1 MKNILVT
8 GAAGQI
14 GSELIP
20 VLRARYGTDNVIA
33 GLNRTPLSSKV
44 SNAGPSM
51 KVDITNISDIEK
63 AVDNFEIDYIFH
75 MSTFLSA
82 LAENNPQ
89 GAFGVNIAGLTNV
102 LDVAVDKKLEG
113 VMVPSSIAVFGSG
126 IPTEDTPNDVMLKPT
141 TLYGIA
147 KVYGE
152 LLGNYYFQRYGLDV
166 RGLRLPG
173 IVSCMDEMPTNGTT
187 DYAVQ
192 IFYGAVQ
199 DSSYTCFLKPDT
211 RLPMVYMPDAVKAL
225 IDLAECHTDKLVHR
239 TDFNVTAMSFTPSDL
254 AREIRKKIPDF
265 VISYDIDTLRQ
276 SIADSWPSSLDD
288 SAARLEWGWH
298 PDYDITSMVDEMLS
312 LVSQQ
317 LNSRPI

>member
-20 VLRARYGTDNVIA
+20 ALRTKYGSDNVIA

-44 SNAGPSM
+44 LSGGRST
-51 KVDITNISDIEK
+51 KVDITKTSDI
-63 AVDNFEIDYIFH
+63 ANAIDDFEVDYIFH

-82 LAENNPQ
+82 LAETNPQ
-89 GAFGVNIAGLTNV
+89 GAFEVNIAGLTNV
-102 LDVAVDKKLEG
+102 LDVAVEKKLQG
-113 VMVPSSIAVFGSG
+113 VMVPSSIAAFGSG
-126 IPTEDTPNDVMLKPT
+126 IPTENTPNDVMLKPT

-152 LLGNYYFQRYGLDV
+152 LLGNYYFKRYGLDV

-173 IVSCMDEMPTNGTT
+173 IVSCMEEIPTNGTT

-192 IFYGAVQ
+192 IFYGAVE
-199 DSSYTCFLKPDT
+199 DSLYTCFLKPDT
-211 RLPMVYMPDAVKAL
+211 RLPMIYMPDAVKAL
-225 IDLAECHTDKLVHR
+225 IDLAECSSASLVHR
-239 TDFNVTAMSFTPSDL
+239 TDFNVTAMSFTPNEL
-254 AREIRKKIPDF
+254 AEEIRKTIPGF
-265 VISYDIDTLRQ
+265 VIRYDIDALRQ

-288 SAARLEWGWH
+288 GAARIEWDWH
-298 PDYDITSMVDEMLS
+298 PDYDIASMVDEMLEK
-312 LVSQQ
+312 VTEQ
-317 LNSRPI
+317 LGAQTS